1 MGDTAHNV
9 RHAMGGTMPRKPMY
23 KTGPMS
29 AAERMREKRARDQGL
44 VWGSGDD
51 LGALSDSGLIE
62 QLAIAFRR
70 DREKKA
76 RGVKK
81 EDRGAVT
88 RWLLKEVVRRI

>member
-1 MGDTAHNV
+1 
-9 RHAMGGTMPRKPMY
+9 MPRKPMY

>member
-1 MGDTAHNV
+1 
-9 RHAMGGTMPRKPMY
+9 MPRPPLY
-23 KTGPMS
+23 KSGPMTP
-29 AAERMREKRARDQGL
+29 AERMREKRVRDQGL

-51 LGALSDSGLIE
+51 LEALSDSGLME

-70 DREKKA
+70 DREKRA

-88 RWLLKEVVRRI
+88 RGLLKEVARRI